1 VLKRRRI
8 RSDKTF
14 EERLGEESVQLR
26 KRAET
31 LPQGL
36 ERDHVL
42 RKARQ
47 CETGSHMTD
56 WLRSSG
62 LQPPD

>member
-1 VLKRRRI
+1 MWTRRRI
-8 RSDKTF
+8 KQSF
-14 EERLGEESVQLR
+14 EERLGEEAVQLR
-26 KRAET
+26 EKAET
-31 LPQGL
+31 LPEGL

-42 RKARQ
+42 RQARH

-62 LQPPD
+62 LQPPE